1 MCNKNVL
8 NKREIYLGYKN
19 GTFVVKQGYVLKEAL
34 IPKVKNQNL
43 TRREYMLR
51 SIFAIYKSLYD
62 VVKNDV
68 ARAYN
73 LTNKAKEDIEFLE
86 IQNKYNN
93 FKINVLQHEIKIVS
107 ENMCHE
113 LSYFLGKISQNT
125 YEKVYESIVDILSE
139 NSEAAEILP
148 VEDLETLE
156 LYDKI
161 NIWIEDFKS
170 CLLDNINNSFENL
183 LLENKSFVQKGLSN
197 DIFEDI
203 KNTFEKAKGKVESII
218 RDTILNTW
226 TIAEKT
232 AFKVQRI
239 ESYQIVF
246 SGHPNACEECESM
259 ADEHFNIA
267 DLKIGA
273 TAPPFH
279 PHCGCRMIPYK
290 RAEKEGSLREQ
301 VFISANVAFEFLAQI
316 GPTEELFPPFYDFVK
331 SAIFAVGNYYLGVIK
346 DLPLAQEMFRLGM
359 YGEGKG
365 MSKKA
370 SKLIVEAMKN
380 SEKLHNKILELTESG
395 KNFDTGK
402 FDFGFEKDTDEDLYY
417 AVQNV
422 NMRIVGNNLGNGK
435 WNINVKAWDDYDFT
449 TFRNSLSFADLA
461 NNLGEA
467 MQRNGMMVPYH
478 TLADYEYVFQRE

>member
-8 NKREIYLGYKN
+8 NKREIYLGCKN

-170 CLLDNINNSFENL
+170 WLLDNVNDSFENL

-246 SGHPNACEECESM
+246 SSHPNACEECESM

-290 RAEKEGSLREQ
+290 RAEKEGSLSEQ

-331 SAIFAVGNYYLGVIK
+331 SAISAAGNYYLQNQGWTIAK
-346 DLPLAQEMFRLGM
+346 ELFNWGM
-359 YGEGKG
+359 YGKGMGLPNRVKNMLIEELKNSNILKEKIREYTKNGQDFDLQETSIEFKPNEANLHYSIQNAYLWLEGK
-365 MSKKA
+365 
-370 SKLIVEAMKN
+370 KL
-380 SEKLHNKILELTESG
+380 
-395 KNFDTGK
+395 
-402 FDFGFEKDTDEDLYY
+402 DE
-417 AVQNV
+417 Q
-422 NMRIVGNNLGNGK
+422 GK
-435 WNINVKAWDDYDFT
+435 WQIYVKLKDQYDFT
-449 TFRNSLSFADLA
+449 QFRNSLAFTDLA

-467 MQRNGMMVPYH
+467 MQRNGMMTEFTTEVEFTH
-478 TLADYEYVFQRE
+478 IFEGL

>member
-8 NKREIYLGYKN
+8 NKREIYLGCKN

-170 CLLDNINNSFENL
+170 WLLDNVNDSFENL

-246 SGHPNACEECESM
+246 SSHPNACEECESM

-331 SAIFAVGNYYLGVIK
+331 SAISAAGNYYLQNQGWTIAK
-346 DLPLAQEMFRLGM
+346 ELFNWGM
-359 YGEGKG
+359 YGKGMGLPNRVKNMLIEELKNSNILKEKIREYTKNGQDFDLQETSIEFKPNEANLHYSIQNAYLWLEGK
-365 MSKKA
+365 
-370 SKLIVEAMKN
+370 KL
-380 SEKLHNKILELTESG
+380 
-395 KNFDTGK
+395 
-402 FDFGFEKDTDEDLYY
+402 DE
-417 AVQNV
+417 Q
-422 NMRIVGNNLGNGK
+422 GK
-435 WNINVKAWDDYDFT
+435 WQIYVKLKDQYDFT
-449 TFRNSLSFADLA
+449 QFRNSLAFTDLA

-467 MQRNGMMVPYH
+467 MQRNGMMTEFTTEVEFTH
-478 TLADYEYVFQRE
+478 IFEGL

>member
-8 NKREIYLGYKN
+8 NKREIYLGCKN

-170 CLLDNINNSFENL
+170 WLLDNVNDSFENL

-279 PHCGCRMIPYK
+279 PHCGCKIIPYK
-290 RAEKEGSLREQ
+290 SAEKEGSLREQ

-331 SAIFAVGNYYLGVIK
+331 SAISAAGNYYLQNQGWTIAK
-346 DLPLAQEMFRLGM
+346 ELFNWGM
-359 YGEGKG
+359 YGKGMGLPNRVKNMLIEELKNSNILKEKIREYTKNGQDFDLQETSIEFKPNEANLHYSIQNAYLWLEGK
-365 MSKKA
+365 
-370 SKLIVEAMKN
+370 KL
-380 SEKLHNKILELTESG
+380 
-395 KNFDTGK
+395 
-402 FDFGFEKDTDEDLYY
+402 DE
-417 AVQNV
+417 Q
-422 NMRIVGNNLGNGK
+422 GK
-435 WNINVKAWDDYDFT
+435 WQIYVKLKDQYDFT
-449 TFRNSLSFADLA
+449 QFRNSLAFTDLA

-467 MQRNGMMVPYH
+467 MQRNGMMTEFTTEVEFTH
-478 TLADYEYVFQRE
+478 IFEGL